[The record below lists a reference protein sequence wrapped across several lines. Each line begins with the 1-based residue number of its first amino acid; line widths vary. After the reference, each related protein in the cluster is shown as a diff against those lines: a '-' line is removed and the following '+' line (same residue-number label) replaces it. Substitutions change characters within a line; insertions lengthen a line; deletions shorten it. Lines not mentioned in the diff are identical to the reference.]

1 MHGAGREGESR
12 RLWAA
17 LGITA
22 GILVAQVIGGFI
34 SGSLAL
40 LADAGHMLSDIGAL
54 AVALFALWMAARPAP
69 PGKTF
74 GYHRMEI
81 LSALFNSVLLIVL
94 ALFVFYA
101 AWDRLRTAPEVHT
114 RPMLIVAGV
123 GFLANL
129 VAVYILA
136 GRASGSLNIR
146 GALAHLL
153 GDAASSLGVIL
164 GGVLMA
170 VTGWYRVDALISMG
184 IGVIILAGA
193 WRLLREVVDVLLE
206 ATPRGIDPR
215 QVAGAIL
222 EVPGVDQVHD
232 LHIWSITSGMPALSG
247 HVVAA
252 PSGGRPQDDLLRRVK
267 QMLRERYQIEHT
279 TLQVES
285 PDYGDPRQVH

>member
-1 MHGAGREGESR
+1 MHGAGREGESG

-22 GILVAQVIGGFI
+22 AILVAQVVGGVI

-54 AVALFALWMAARPAP
+54 GVALFALWMASRPAP
-69 PGKTF
+69 PEKTF

-101 AWDRLRTAPEVHT
+101 AWDRLQTVPEVHT

-136 GRASGSLNIR
+136 GRAGGSLNVR

-184 IGVIILAGA
+184 IGVVILAGA

-215 QVAGAIL
+215 QVAVAIL
-222 EVPGVDQVHD
+222 EIPGVDQVHD

-252 PSGGRPQDDLLRRVK
+252 PSSGRPQDELLRRVK
-267 QMLRERYQIEHT
+267 HMLRERYQIEHT

-285 PDYGDPRQVH
+285 PDYGEPARVH